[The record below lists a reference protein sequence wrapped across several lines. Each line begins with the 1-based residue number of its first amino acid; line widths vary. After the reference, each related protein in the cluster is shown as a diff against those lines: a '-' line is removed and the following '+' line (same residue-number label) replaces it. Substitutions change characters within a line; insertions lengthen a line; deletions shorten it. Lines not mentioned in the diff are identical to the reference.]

1 MTAFFFYINLV
12 IYCATAPVAQ
22 PPIKVGPFYSHQ
34 ACERVRAATAHAGPG
49 CIEVA
54 R

>member
-12 IYCATAPVAQ
+12 VYCILPAQAQ
-22 PPIKVGPFYSHQ
+22 PPIKVGPFYTHQ
-34 ACERVRAATAHAGPG
+34 ACERVRAATAHAGPT
-49 CIEVA
+49 CIEMT